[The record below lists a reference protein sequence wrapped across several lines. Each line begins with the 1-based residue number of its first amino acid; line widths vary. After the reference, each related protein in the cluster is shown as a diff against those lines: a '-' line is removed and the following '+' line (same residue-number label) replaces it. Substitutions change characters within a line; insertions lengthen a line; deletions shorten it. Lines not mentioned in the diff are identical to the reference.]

1 MDFHT
6 CARDEQS
13 YCYTTSSHDSQVV
26 ETDGGQLI
34 LVLTE
39 HNTSEGSIPIEPSS
53 HTYTVL
59 HVVEEDSRDV
69 HTDSQSETVSVG
81 VQAGEFQLS
90 HCLKDLQPR
99 RSALP
104 MRLLNYD
111 LLESIEDDNDE
122 LYSPKQS
129 CGSRPKRKR
138 KCDTVKRGMLVEKG
152 DQSITKPA
160 LQNEHRAVTTR
171 GKFVCR
177 LCKEQ
182 FSSKK
187 NLMSHQEAHLGGKP
201 FVCEVCG
208 KGFKSKDSR
217 IRHQITHTGSKPYPC
232 NLCDRSCSSAHAL
245 REHQAIHENR
255 FLYNCEVCKR
265 GFRQSSALWR
275 HSLTHSSEKTYK
287 CLVCNTFFTQSAYLR
302 SHMLVH
308 SGERPHLCEICKKT
322 FAHLSDLNRHKLI
335 HTNKRPYICQVCK
348 ADFADRSSCRRH
360 QRGHVGKRSHLCQ
373 ICGEAFKRTE
383 HLTGHINKKHSCG
396 DNASCRKRK
405 TRQRPK
411 SGKVKKNKQSEI
423 PTLPNKETCFKNLIT
438 HPVVI
443 ASQSENQVNSVSDLV
458 CPSVTLH
465 QTENLVHNFP
475 VENNVTDTVSS
486 PITVSQTENL
496 IQAVS
501 VENTVT
507 DLVPSSVTARQTENL
522 VQAVPVQ
529 NNVMDLVPSSVTASQ
544 IENLVQAVPVQNNVM
559 DLVPSSVTVSQT
571 ENLVQAVSV
580 QNNVMDLVPSSVTAS
595 QTENLVHNMS
605 VANNVSVSGSQN
617 ENLVYSIPARNQ
629 ATELVHPSVTTQT
642 RNLIHS
648 IPVDKPVLGEVSSS
662 VSISQT
668 RDILEFNNEENDLVH
683 PTLDL
688 FNSISVTSQNKGYIQ
703 DINVTTNVIGEDN
716 MSKIIEQSGSSSCS
730 ISEDKR
736 ETSSDAQSTHLVSCS
751 LTDSF
756 GKSSSKT
763 TTDNQR
769 TNFGSS
775 LLGDFKGFTTSTS
788 SGGTD
793 YVLTGDLPV
802 STITQS
808 LSSDFGG
815 SSLVGSLRESTVHS
829 EKVSHVNFCSLN
841 NSYKYQTPTLRYTNE
856 IMPQIVT
863 RGGYYSQLRTSSST
877 KPDSFNPWEK
887 EQGLPVDIVTTRML
901 NCYSENLSLQDLLSL
916 STQIDY
922 ISYPDFK
929 SQDYYNWLSNFS
941 TSCKLLTA
949 PIDPELFSK
958 ISQVQKTISDVL
970 CNPCGL
976 LSRRHNFKML
986 MCISQDLQQVTNSHL
1001 KYILSQLNS

>member
-1 MDFHT
+1 MLEVHVKVFWNLFKNVYVEKMDFHT
-6 CARDEQS
+6 CAHDEQS
-13 YCYTTSSHDSQVV
+13 CCYTTSSHDSQVV

-69 HTDSQSETVSVG
+69 HTDSQSEKVSVG

-129 CGSRPKRKR
+129 CGSRPKRKQ
-138 KCDTVKRGMLVEKG
+138 KFDTVKRGMSMEKG

-160 LQNEHRAVTTR
+160 LQNERRAVTTR
-171 GKFVCR
+171 GKCVCR

-187 NLMSHQEAHLGGKP
+187 ILVSHQEAHLGGKP

-208 KGFKSKDSR
+208 KGFKSKESR

-302 SHMLVH
+302 SHMLIH

-348 ADFADRSSCRRH
+348 ADFADSSSCRRH
-360 QRGHVGKRSHLCQ
+360 QRGHVAKRPHLCQ

-383 HLTGHINKKHSCG
+383 HLTGHINKKHGCG
-396 DNASCRKRK
+396 DNASRQKRK
-405 TRQRPK
+405 TRRPK
-411 SGKVKKNKQSEI
+411 CGKVKKNEQSEI

-475 VENNVTDTVSS
+475 VENNVTDIVSS
-486 PITVSQTENL
+486 PITVSQAVNL

-501 VENTVT
+501 VENTVM
-507 DLVPSSVTARQTENL
+507 DLVASSVTASQTENL

-529 NNVMDLVPSSVTASQ
+529 NNVMDLVPSSVK
-544 IENLVQAVPVQNNVM
+544 
-559 DLVPSSVTVSQT
+559 
-571 ENLVQAVSV
+571 
-580 QNNVMDLVPSSVTAS
+580 AS

-605 VANNVSVSGSQN
+605 EANNVSVSGSQN

-648 IPVDKPVLGEVSSS
+648 IPVDKPVLGEVSPS
-662 VSISQT
+662 VSLSQT
-668 RDILEFNNEENDLVH
+668 RDILEFNNEGNDLVH

-688 FNSISVTSQNKGYIQ
+688 FDSISVTSQNKGYLQ
-703 DINVTTNVIGEDN
+703 DINVSTNVIGEDN
-716 MSKIIEQSGSSSCS
+716 MSKIIEQPSSSSCS

-751 LTDSF
+751 LTDTF

-763 TTDNQR
+763 TTGNQR

-793 YVLTGDLPV
+793 YVLTDLPV

-815 SSLVGSLRESTVHS
+815 SSLVGSLRESTVYS
-829 EKVSHVNFCSLN
+829 EKVSHVNFSLN
-841 NSYKYQTPTLRYTNE
+841 NSYKCQTPTLRYTNE
-856 IMPQIVT
+856 IMQQIAT
-863 RGGYYSQLRTSSST
+863 RGGYNSQLRTSSSA

-887 EQGLPVDIVTTRML
+887 EQGLPVDIVTTRMI
-901 NCYSENLSLQDLLSL
+901 NCVSENLSLQDLLSL

-929 SQDYYNWLSNFS
+929 SQDYYKWLSNFS

-949 PIDPELFSK
+949 PVDPELFSK

-970 CNPCGL
+970 SNPCGL
-976 LSRRHNFKML
+976 LSHRHNFKML